1 MAESLDETAYYC
13 ESGVAATPE
22 GSTQQEYQINEGDL
36 ETAKE
41 KAETLQTAAA
51 KYTG

>member
-13 ESGVAATPE
+13 ESGVAVTPE
-22 GSTQQEYQINEGDL
+22 GSTQQEYQINESDL

-41 KAETLQTAAA
+41 KADSFQTAASKHTA
-51 KYTG
+51 